1 MSPDSLPMS
10 TPAMSTP
17 GHLADPMPIG
27 TRQSIVEERLESL
40 RALVRSK
47 GADAAL
53 LSSRANVSWVTA
65 GGQHH
70 IVMAAE
76 TGVAGLLV
84 TGDRAWLVAPSIETA
99 RLAAE
104 EVPDLGIEVVPVP
117 WWEATGMADAVGRL
131 TSGGL
136 VLDDIDLA
144 PDLRAMRSVLGA
156 SDQDRLAALGQVA
169 ERAVSDALAGI
180 EPGQTEDALAAS
192 LVGRLV
198 GVRAPVVLVAADDRI
213 TRYRHPLPSG
223 SAIRRRVM
231 LVLVAEAWGLHVAV
245 TRFREFEEPAADL
258 ARRTQAVAGVHRAM
272 IDATTVGATLG
283 DVFATAQAAYAEAGV
298 PDEWQDHHQG
308 GTIAYQGREV
318 VAVPGDATRIEPG
331 MAFAWNPSIAGAK
344 AEDTFVLTVDGQRR
358 FVTGSAPTAGDEVS
372 PPRL

>member
-1 MSPDSLPMS
+1 M
-10 TPAMSTP
+10 A
-17 GHLADPMPIG
+17 LA
-27 TRQSIVEERLESL
+27 R
-40 RALVRSK
+40 
-47 GADAAL
+47 
-53 LSSRANVSWVTA
+53 
-65 GGQHH
+65 
-70 IVMAAE
+70 
-76 TGVAGLLV
+76 
-84 TGDRAWLVAPSIETA
+84 
-99 RLAAE
+99 
-104 EVPDLGIEVVPVP
+104 
-117 WWEATGMADAVGRL
+117 
-131 TSGGL
+131 
-136 VLDDIDLA
+136 
-144 PDLRAMRSVLGA
+144 
-156 SDQDRLAALGQVA
+156 VA
-169 ERAVSDALAGI
+169 ERAVNDALADI

-213 TRYRHPLPSG
+213 ARYRHPLPSG

-258 ARRTQAVAGVHRAM
+258 ARRIQAVAGVHRAM

-283 DVFATAQAAYAEAGV
+283 DVFAAAQAAYAEAGV

-318 VAVPGDATRIEPG
+318 VAVPGDVTRIEPG

-358 FVTGSAPTAGDEVS
+358 FVTGSAPSAGGEVS
-372 PPRL
+372 PPRP

>member
-1 MSPDSLPMS
+1 MSPDTLP
-10 TPAMSTP
+10 MSTP
-17 GHLADPMPIG
+17 GHLTDPMRAS
-27 TRQSIVEERLESL
+27 TRQSIVEERLERL
-40 RALVRSK
+40 RALVSSK
-47 GADAAL
+47 DADAAL
-53 LSSRANVSWVTA
+53 LSSRANVSWATA

-70 IVMAAE
+70 IVMSTE

-84 TGDRAWLVAPSIETA
+84 TRDQAWLVAPSIETA

-104 EVPDLGIEVVPVP
+104 EGPDLGIEGVPFS
-117 WWEATGMADAVGRL
+117 WWEREGMADAVARL
-131 TSGGL
+131 SSGGR
-136 VLDDIDLA
+136 VLADAELA

-156 SDQDRLAALGQVA
+156 SDQDRLMALGGVA
-169 ERAVSDALAGI
+169 ERAVNDALADI
-180 EPGQTEDALAAS
+180 EPGQTEHALAAS

-198 GVRAPVVLVAADDRI
+198 GVRAPVVLVAADDRL

-245 TRFREFEEPAADL
+245 TRFREFEDPTADL

-283 DVFATAQAAYAEAGV
+283 DVFAAAQAAYAEAGV

-344 AEDTFVLTVDGQRR
+344 AEDTFVLTADGQRR
-358 FVTGSAPTAGDEVS
+358 FVTGSAPTVDGEVS
-372 PPRL
+372 PPRS

>member
-1 MSPDSLPMS
+1 
-10 TPAMSTP
+10 MSTP
-17 GHLADPMPIG
+17 GHLTDPMPAS
-27 TRQSIVEERLESL
+27 TRQSIVEERLERL
-40 RALVRSK
+40 RALVSSK
-47 GADAAL
+47 DADAAL
-53 LSSRANVSWVTA
+53 LSSRANVSWATA

-70 IVMAAE
+70 IVMSSE

-84 TGDRAWLVAPSIETA
+84 TRDRAWLVAPSIETA

-117 WWEATGMADAVGRL
+117 WWEREGIADAVGRL
-131 TSGGL
+131 TSGGR
-136 VLDDIDLA
+136 VLSDAELA

-156 SDQDRLAALGQVA
+156 SDQDRLMALGRVA
-169 ERAVSDALAGI
+169 ERAIGDALADI
-180 EPGQTEDALAAS
+180 EPGQSEDALAAS

-213 TRYRHPLPSG
+213 ARYRHPLPSG

-231 LVLVAEAWGLHVAV
+231 VVVVAEAWGLHVAA
-245 TRFREFEEPAADL
+245 TRFREFEEPTADL
-258 ARRTQAVAGVHRAM
+258 ARRIDAVAGVHRAM
-272 IDATTVGATLG
+272 IDATTIGATLG

-318 VAVPGDATRIEPG
+318 VAVPDDPTRIEPG

-344 AEDTFVLTVDGQRR
+344 AEDTFVVTVDGDRR
-358 FVTGSAPTAGDEVS
+358 FVTGSAPDAAGGGS
-372 PPRL
+372 PPRP